1 MLIYEE
7 PASGAG
13 EHAASKLIVRAQKSE
28 HAIVLIEITSK
39 KIMWSNYGV
48 RSSICLKMRF
58 VFKLV
63 MFFLFQNN

>member
-7 PASGAG
+7 PASEAG

-48 RSSICLKMRF
+48 RSSIYNRNHGKSRKKNMGAGL
-58 VFKLV
+58 
-63 MFFLFQNN
+63 